1 MSIRTRK
8 RKENYKAVR
17 DKQPKKVANF
27 VEINLNELNAKVE
40 AMQQTAFLQGALG
53 ILLMVRD
60 DQLPFEAIDR
70 MIADLQNQIMIVGP
84 KTGVDYE
91 VPGYEPSPEEEI
103 LNAIDM
109 FANEEVG
116 EQGVVEDGMGEG
128 GQSDA

>member
-8 RKENYKAVR
+8 RKDGY
-17 DKQPKKVANF
+17 KQPKNAPKHI
-27 VEINLNELNAKVE
+27 EINLNDLNAKVE
-40 AMQQTAFLQGALG
+40 AMQQVAFLQGALG
-53 ILLMVRD
+53 ILLMVRN
-60 DQLPFEAIDR
+60 DQLPFEAVDE

-103 LNAIDM
+103 LDAIGM
-109 FANEEVG
+109 VANEEVR

-128 GQSDA
+128 GQVDA